1 MNQWFTNEWR
11 FCSHGW
17 KERKTKSLFHLQ
29 TSDLCCVDESGLF
42 IIVFPSKYCSCFPP
56 DIPRHKQ
63 SVLATENPRINE
75 NLINFH
81 IQKRAEAE
89 NNNVLYFSYNNKKTN
104 IEEKTGSNKLQL
116 SLSCRYFLCYDLNF
130 NVLRIF

>member
-1 MNQWFTNEWR
+1 MNVFTNEWR

-17 KERKTKSLFHLQ
+17 KKRKTKSLFPLQ

-81 IQKRAEAE
+81 MQKTRELRLRTIMFYTFLTTTRRPILKRKQALTSS
-89 NNNVLYFSYNNKKTN
+89 NSVSLVVTSYVM
-104 IEEKTGSNKLQL
+104 ISI
-116 SLSCRYFLCYDLNF
+116 SMS
-130 NVLRIF
+130 